1 MVAVKKESTGNM
13 AKKKTTTAKSKSA
26 KGKKSGTSAKVDPL
40 LSGNAHLKTTLQQ
53 IEKQFGEG
61 AIMPLGTDQ
70 RHKIEGINTGSLSLD
85 MALGGQGA
93 PRVGSLKSMA
103 PNPVVKQHWLYT
115 SQLKLK
121 NLKAS
126 RRLLMQN
133 MLLIRVGAKSWE

>member
-1 MVAVKKESTGNM
+1 MQNN
-13 AKKKTTTAKSKSA
+13 KTTTAKSKSA

-93 PRVGSLKSMA
+93 PRGRIIEIYGPESSGK
-103 PNPVVKQHWLYT
+103 HWLYT